1 MHRNPTHKAPP
12 IVVSDISNSI
22 LTPIGSDDASM
33 LLTPYAEH
41 GFSMLWLTTRNGR
54 RFMLKGLSPAYR
66 SKPEFRQLLR
76 KEFELLVTLDSESVV
91 RVWDIEENSATG
103 LCIVMEYIQGATLS
117 ELLESQRL
125 KASEKLDLA
134 IQLAEALSYIHS
146 CGISHRDLKPD
157 NIIVI
162 PERKRLKLI
171 DFGLG
176 DGSDFITYKQSGG
189 TRTYGAPEQ
198 INDCCGDSR
207 SDVYSFG
214 VILRELGIAN
224 AMAKRC
230 LRINPDERPT
240 IEQVTKALKR
250 KQAGVQ
256 KYALSAIAAVA
267 LLSLCVNLYLLNTPQ
282 SDAPQQTATLNQT
295 DSVRMK
301 SQTAEIHKDA
311 TDIDSRSN
319 VSEPAPQI
327 TQASQPAEEAPSTII
342 TVDNVGDS
350 LFEDACAEARGL
362 IDANKKKL
370 HPDLDNLKKME
381 IYQSQNADLKKIA
394 GSMSQKMQAQG
405 LRQSAITQYE
415 TAFWF
420 NVTKLTTDSFGQ

>member
-1 MHRNPTHKAPP
+1 M
-12 IVVSDISNSI
+12 SDISNSI
-22 LTPIGSDDASM
+22 LTPIGSDEAPT

-41 GFSMLWLTTRNGR
+41 GFTMLWLITRNGR

-66 SKPEFRQLLR
+66 NKPEFRQLLR

-117 ELLESQRL
+117 GHLESQRL
-125 KASEKLDLA
+125 KDSDKLALA

-214 VILRELGIAN
+214 IILRELGIAN
-224 AMAKRC
+224 AIAKKC
-230 LRINPDERPT
+230 LRVNPDDRPT
-240 IEQVTKALKR
+240 IDQVTKALKR
-250 KQAGVQ
+250 KRTGLQ
-256 KYALSAIAAVA
+256 KYAIPSIVAFA
-267 LLSLCVNLYLLNTPQ
+267 LLSLGMNLYLLNNTITRSQQLTAAPANSDSTTEVQRPQDTQQDTPATHSQGTTPESTPQ
-282 SDAPQQTATLNQT
+282 TPQA
-295 DSVRMK
+295 
-301 SQTAEIHKDA
+301 
-311 TDIDSRSN
+311 
-319 VSEPAPQI
+319 
-327 TQASQPAEEAPSTII
+327 APSSEHKPSTVI
-342 TVDNVGDS
+342 TVDNTGDS
-350 LFEDACAEARGL
+350 LFENAYATAHKL
-362 IDANKKKL
+362 IAVNKKKL
-370 HPDLDNLKKME
+370 HPDLDYLKQME
-381 IYQSQNADLKKIA
+381 IYESQNAELKKIA
-394 GSMSQKMQAQG
+394 TSMTDSMKNHG
-405 LRQSAITQYE
+405 LRQSAISQYE
-415 TAFWF
+415 ATFWF
-420 NVTKLTTDSFGQ
+420 NVTKLTTDSFVQ

>member
-1 MHRNPTHKAPP
+1 M
-12 IVVSDISNSI
+12 SDISNSI
-22 LTPIGSDDASM
+22 LTPIGSDEAPT

-41 GFSMLWLTTRNGR
+41 GFTMLWLITRNGR

-66 SKPEFRQLLR
+66 NKPEFRQLLR

-103 LCIVMEYIQGATLS
+103 LCIVMEYIQGVTLS
-117 ELLESQRL
+117 GHLESQRL
-125 KASEKLDLA
+125 KDSDKLALA

-214 VILRELGIAN
+214 IILRELGIAN
-224 AMAKRC
+224 AIAKKC
-230 LRINPDERPT
+230 LRVNPDDRPT
-240 IEQVTKALKR
+240 IDQVTKSLKR
-250 KQAGVQ
+250 KQSRVQ
-256 KYALSAIAAVA
+256 KYALSAVAAIT
-267 LLSLCVNLYLLNTPQ
+267 LLSLGVNLYLLNSPHTY
-282 SDAPQQTATLNQT
+282 APQQTATSIQPDSARVERQT
-295 DSVRMK
+295 TD
-301 SQTAEIHKDA
+301 IHKE
-311 TDIDSRSN
+311 TTTGEINGN
-319 VSEPAPQI
+319 VSEPRQQSK
-327 TQASQPAEEAPSTII
+327 QAVQPSEEAPSTII

-350 LFEDACAEARGL
+350 IFEDACATARKL
-362 IDANKKKL
+362 IAANKKKL
-370 HPDLDNLKKME
+370 HPDLDNLKIME

-394 GSMSQKMQAQG
+394 GSMAKNMQARG

-420 NVTKLTTDSFGQ
+420 NVSKLTTDTFSQ

>member
-1 MHRNPTHKAPP
+1 
-12 IVVSDISNSI
+12 
-22 LTPIGSDDASM
+22 
-33 LLTPYAEH
+33 
-41 GFSMLWLTTRNGR
+41 
-54 RFMLKGLSPAYR
+54 
-66 SKPEFRQLLR
+66 
-76 KEFELLVTLDSESVV
+76 
-91 RVWDIEENSATG
+91 
-103 LCIVMEYIQGATLS
+103 
-117 ELLESQRL
+117 
-125 KASEKLDLA
+125 
-134 IQLAEALSYIHS
+134 
-146 CGISHRDLKPD
+146 
-157 NIIVI
+157 
-162 PERKRLKLI
+162 
-171 DFGLG
+171 
-176 DGSDFITYKQSGG
+176 
-189 TRTYGAPEQ
+189 
-198 INDCCGDSR
+198 
-207 SDVYSFG
+207 
-214 VILRELGIAN
+214 
-224 AMAKRC
+224 
-230 LRINPDERPT
+230 
-240 IEQVTKALKR
+240 
-250 KQAGVQ
+250 
-256 KYALSAIAAVA
+256 
-267 LLSLCVNLYLLNTPQ
+267 
-282 SDAPQQTATLNQT
+282 
-295 DSVRMK
+295 MK

>member
-1 MHRNPTHKAPP
+1 M
-12 IVVSDISNSI
+12 SDISNSI
-22 LTPIGSDDASM
+22 LTPIGSDEAPM

-41 GFSMLWLTTRNGR
+41 GFTMLWLTTRNGR

-103 LCIVMEYIQGATLS
+103 LCIVMEYIQGAILS

-125 KASEKLDLA
+125 KTSDKLALA

-214 VILRELGIAN
+214 IILRELGIAN
-224 AMAKRC
+224 AIAKKC
-230 LRINPDERPT
+230 LRVNPDDRPT
-240 IEQVTKALKR
+240 IDQVTKSLKR
-250 KQAGVQ
+250 KQSRVQ
-256 KYALSAIAAVA
+256 KYALSAVAAIT
-267 LLSLCVNLYLLNTPQ
+267 LLSLGVNLYLLNSPHT
-282 SDAPQQTATLNQT
+282 DAPQQTATSIQPDSARVERHTT
-295 DSVRMK
+295 DIHK
-301 SQTAEIHKDA
+301 EATTGEIHG
-311 TDIDSRSN
+311 N
-319 VSEPAPQI
+319 VSEPRQQSK
-327 TQASQPAEEAPSTII
+327 QAVQLSEEAPSTII

-350 LFEDACAEARGL
+350 IFEDACATARKL
-362 IDANKKKL
+362 IAANKKKL
-370 HPDLDNLKKME
+370 HPDLDNLKIME

-394 GSMSQKMQAQG
+394 GSMAENMQVRG

-420 NVTKLTTDSFGQ
+420 NVSKLTTDSF